1 MIKQAICIGL
11 MSIMSLTASQVYASP
26 LAQEMKTMSI
36 QLKAFDKAKNA
47 NQALSALNE
56 FQVAVNKAKVQ
67 TPHKLNVENADELQ
81 AYQALFDDLNTE
93 IEQAKK
99 LVKVGQI
106 TKAKKLIKNMKKIA
120 GEGHSQYR

>member
-26 LAQEMKTMSI
+26 LGQEMKTMSI

-56 FQVAVNKAKVQ
+56 FQVAATKAKVQ
-67 TPHKLNVENADELQ
+67 TPHKLNVENIDELQ
-81 AYQALFDDLNTE
+81 AYQALFDDLNAE
-93 IEQAKK
+93 VEQAKK
-99 LVKVGQI
+99 LVKAGQVAE
-106 TKAKKLIKNMKKIA
+106 AKKLIKNMKKIA
-120 GEGHSQYR
+120 SEGHRQYR

>member
-26 LAQEMKTMSI
+26 LGQEMKTMSI

-56 FQVAVNKAKVQ
+56 FQAAATKAKVQ
-67 TPHKLNVENADELQ
+67 TPHKLNVENIDELQ
-81 AYQALFDDLNTE
+81 AYQALFDDLNAE
-93 IEQAKK
+93 VEQAKK
-99 LVKVGQI
+99 LVKAGQVAE
-106 TKAKKLIKNMKKIA
+106 AKKLIKNMKKIA
-120 GEGHSQYR
+120 GEGHRQYR

>member
-47 NQALSALNE
+47 NQALSALDE
-56 FQVAVNKAKVQ
+56 FQVAANKAKVQ
-67 TPHKLNVENADELQ
+67 TPHKLNVENIDELQ

-106 TKAKKLIKNMKKIA
+106 TEAKKLIKNMKKIA
-120 GEGHSQYR
+120 SEGHRQYR

>member
-26 LAQEMKTMSI
+26 LGQEMKTMSI

-56 FQVAVNKAKVQ
+56 FQAAATKAKVQ
-67 TPHKLNVENADELQ
+67 TPHKLNVENIDELQ
-81 AYQALFDDLNTE
+81 AYQALFDDLNAE
-93 IEQAKK
+93 VEQAKK
-99 LVKVGQI
+99 LVKAGQVAE
-106 TKAKKLIKNMKKIA
+106 AKKLIKNMKKIA
-120 GEGHSQYR
+120 SEGHSQYR

>member
-11 MSIMSLTASQVYASP
+11 MSIMSLTASQVHASP

-56 FQVAVNKAKVQ
+56 FQVATNKAKVQ
-67 TPHKLNVENADELQ
+67 TPYKLNVENADELQ

-93 IEQAKK
+93 IE
-99 LVKVGQI
+99 
-106 TKAKKLIKNMKKIA
+106 
-120 GEGHSQYR
+120 